1 MIIRTSPFGTPR
13 PRRHRAPYYRPLTL
27 IQAWLRC
34 LPDDLWASVR
44 PQLNAALSGGGEAP
58 PPPQPGKAGE
68 EGEAA
73 AGPLALMRRLPA
85 RERALCEWV
94 VDVMA
99 VVVAR
104 EAHNRMGVD
113 AIAVVIAPN
122 LLRPPDTPDPA
133 AMLGFTQQSVEFVEA
148 LLAEHMGAGAPA
160 EGRVATAD
168 EGRAASAAPGSG
180 GEAPC
185 PRPGD
190 APTAGEPHTAVGAT
204 HEPQPPPGPKPAPK
218 QQSNRRRRSHSR
230 ASKAA
235 SAPVSPE
242 QEAAAAEAAAAE
254 AEALREQ
261 VAALQAR
268 LQASEVRDGAG
279 LDPSAAQGVLVPFPR
294 RSR

>member
-1 MIIRTSPFGTPR
+1 MARLL
-13 PRRHRAPYYRPLTL
+13 RH
-27 IQAWLRC
+27 
-34 LPDDLWASVR
+34 
-44 PQLNAALSGGGEAP
+44 
-58 PPPQPGKAGE
+58 
-68 EGEAA
+68 
-73 AGPLALMRRLPA
+73 GPLLRLWW
-85 RERALCEWV
+85 RHE
-94 VDVMA
+94 
-99 VVVAR
+99 
-104 EAHNRMGVD
+104 
-113 AIAVVIAPN
+113 
-122 LLRPPDTPDPA
+122 
-133 AMLGFTQQSVEFVEA
+133 Q
-148 LLAEHMGAGAPA
+148 
-160 EGRVATAD
+160 
-168 EGRAASAAPGSG
+168 AAPGSG
-180 GEAPC
+180 GEAPY

-242 QEAAAAEAAAAE
+242 QEAAAVEAAAAE